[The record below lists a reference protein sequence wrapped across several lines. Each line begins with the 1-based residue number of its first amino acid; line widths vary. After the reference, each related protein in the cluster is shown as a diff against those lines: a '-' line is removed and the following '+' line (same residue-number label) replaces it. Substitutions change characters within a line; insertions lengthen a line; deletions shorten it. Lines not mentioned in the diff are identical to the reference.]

1 MTTGGGRAGSAEVA
15 TILTRVLRPRKLH
28 KKASNRAGTDTC
40 PTRARAKAS
49 SVRLSKR
56 ASHAALLGWPEA
68 PRKRTRTAVS
78 STASSSHSLASTAAE
93 VHVLVGEKLVP
104 LPKLDSGDRLVPLA
118 EFGEL
123 VVISK
128 AAADAA
134 QAAVER
140 ASAALAPLAEASDS
154 AILKFF
160 EGFAARLEDERTFA
174 EIQRANALDVESA
187 RSRGRATGRLE
198 LSERMRRDMIAGL
211 RVWQSA
217 PARIGEVIERR
228 QGEGYLLERR
238 RAPLGVIAF
247 VFEGRPN
254 VFADAAGVLRNRN
267 AAVFRIGGDAL
278 GTAVAI
284 EEHAL
289 RPALLAAGL
298 PEGALGLVRSKEHA
312 AAHAL
317 FCQRAVRLAVAR
329 GSGRT
334 VALLGAIAKQHGIPV
349 SLHGTGGAWLLVE
362 ASASAE
368 AVHNAVRF
376 SLDRKVCNTLNV
388 LILERAAAAKL
399 GPVVERALREVGAE
413 VAVVPGS
420 EGVVTAQRTIAES
433 ALGQEWE
440 WDRVPELSFVVADD
454 FTHAVALINQY
465 SPKFVASILSQRLG
479 AFEAFYAAVEAPY
492 VSNGF
497 TRWVDGQWA
506 WHRPELGLTNWE
518 TGRLLGRSGFLS
530 GDDLTS
536 VRDVFIDQTGLAP
549 QKR

>member
-1 MTTGGGRAGSAEVA
+1 M
-15 TILTRVLRPRKLH
+15 
-28 KKASNRAGTDTC
+28 
-40 PTRARAKAS
+40 
-49 SVRLSKR
+49 
-56 ASHAALLGWPEA
+56 
-68 PRKRTRTAVS
+68 S
-78 STASSSHSLASTAAE
+78 STAASIDSPASASAQ

-104 LPKLDSGDRLVPLA
+104 LPKLDDGDRLVPLA

-123 VVISK
+123 IVISK
-128 AAADAA
+128 AAAAA
-134 QAAVER
+134 AGAAVAR
-140 ASAALAPLAEASDS
+140 ASAALAPLAAARDA
-154 AILKFF
+154 AILSFF
-160 EGFAARLEDERTFA
+160 EGFAARLEDPHTFA

-187 RSRGRATGRLE
+187 RARGRATGRLE

-217 PARIGEVIERR
+217 PARVGEVIERR
-228 QGEGYLLERR
+228 EGDGYAIERR
-238 RAPLGVIAF
+238 RAPLGVVAF

-267 AAVFRIGGDAL
+267 TAVFRIGGDAL
-278 GTAVAI
+278 GTAIAI

-317 FCQRAVRLAVAR
+317 FCERSIRLAVAR
-329 GSGRT
+329 GSGHT
-334 VALLGAIAKQHGIPV
+334 VALLGAIAKQHGIPA
-349 SLHGTGGAWLLVE
+349 SLHGTGGAWMLVE
-362 ASASAE
+362 QSANPE
-368 AVHNAVRF
+368 VVYNAVRF

-388 LILERAAAAKL
+388 LVLERAALQTL
-399 GPVVERALREVGAE
+399 GPVVERALREVNAQ

-420 EGVVTAQRTIAES
+420 EGVVSAERTIAES
-433 ALGQEWE
+433 DLGQEWE
-440 WDRVPELSFVVADD
+440 WDRTPELSFVVAND
-454 FTHAVALINQY
+454 FAHAVTLINRY
-465 SPKFVASILSQRLG
+465 SPKFVASILSERAG
-479 AFEAFYAAVEAPY
+479 AFESFYAAVEAPY

-536 VRDVFIDQTGLAP
+536 VRDVFIDHTGRAP

>member
-1 MTTGGGRAGSAEVA
+1 MT
-15 TILTRVLRPRKLH
+15 
-28 KKASNRAGTDTC
+28 
-40 PTRARAKAS
+40 
-49 SVRLSKR
+49 
-56 ASHAALLGWPEA
+56 
-68 PRKRTRTAVS
+68 
-78 STASSSHSLASTAAE
+78 SLAPSIHTPSSAAAE

-104 LPKLDSGDRLVPLA
+104 LPKLDNGDRLVPLA

-128 AAADAA
+128 AAAEAA
-134 QAAVER
+134 RAAVAR
-140 ASAALAPLAEASDS
+140 ATAALAPLAAASDA
-154 AILKFF
+154 AILNFF
-160 EGFAARLEDERTFA
+160 EGFAARLEDERVFA

-187 RSRGRATGRLE
+187 RTRGRATGRLE
-198 LSERMRRDMIAGL
+198 LSERMRKDMIAGL

-217 PARIGEVIERR
+217 PARVGEVIERR
-228 QGEGYLLERR
+228 QADGYLIERR
-238 RAPLGVIAF
+238 RAPLGVVAF

-278 GTAVAI
+278 GTAIAI
-284 EEHAL
+284 EERAL

-317 FCQRAVRLAVAR
+317 FSERTLRLAVAR

-334 VALLGAIAKQHGIPV
+334 VALLGAIAKQHGIPA
-349 SLHGTGGAWLLVE
+349 SLHGTGGAWMLIE
-362 ASASAE
+362 ASASPE

-388 LILERAAAAKL
+388 LLLERAAVAKL
-399 GPVVERALREVGAE
+399 GPVVEQALREVGAR

-420 EGVVTAQRTIAES
+420 EGVVSAESTIAES

-440 WDRVPELSFVVADD
+440 WDRIPELSFMIVDD
-454 FTHAVALINQY
+454 FAHAVALINRY
-465 SPKFVASILSQRLG
+465 SPKFVASILSQRPG
-479 AFEAFYAAVEAPY
+479 AFDAFYAAVETPY

-506 WHRPELGLTNWE
+506 WHRPELGLTNSE

-536 VRDVFIDQTGLAP
+536 VRDVFIDQTGSAP

>member
-1 MTTGGGRAGSAEVA
+1 VTPTAPYSDPVA
-15 TILTRVLRPRKLH
+15 PI
-28 KKASNRAGTDTC
+28 
-40 PTRARAKAS
+40 
-49 SVRLSKR
+49 
-56 ASHAALLGWPEA
+56 
-68 PRKRTRTAVS
+68 
-78 STASSSHSLASTAAE
+78 AAE
-93 VHVLVGEKLVP
+93 THVLVGEKLVP
-104 LPKLDSGDRLVPLA
+104 LPKLGNGDRVVPLA

-128 AAADAA
+128 AAAEAA
-134 QAAVER
+134 R
-140 ASAALAPLAEASDS
+140 ASVARATQALAPLAEANDS
-154 AILKFF
+154 AILNFF
-160 EGFAARLEDERTFA
+160 DGFAARLESESTFT
-174 EIQRANALDVESA
+174 EIQRANGLDVESA
-187 RSRGRATGRLE
+187 RARGRATGRLE
-198 LSERMRRDMIAGL
+198 LTERMRRDMIAGL
-211 RVWQSA
+211 RVWQAA
-217 PARIGEVIERR
+217 PARVGEVIERR
-228 QGEGYLLERR
+228 QGDGYAIERR

-267 AAVFRIGGDAL
+267 AAVFRIDGDAL
-278 GTAVAI
+278 ATAIAI

-317 FCQRAVRLAVAR
+317 FSERAVRLAVAR

-334 VALLGAIAKQHGIPV
+334 VALLGAIAKQHGIPA
-349 SLHGTGGAWLLVE
+349 SLHGTGGAWMFIE
-362 ASASAE
+362 PSAE
-368 AVHNAVRF
+368 AESVYNAVRF

-388 LILERAAAAKL
+388 LVLARAAIEKL
-399 GPVVERALREVGAE
+399 GPVVEQALREVGAR

-420 EGVVTAQRTIAES
+420 EGIVSAERVIAES

-440 WDRVPELSFVVADD
+440 WDRSPELSFVVAED
-454 FTHAVALINQY
+454 FAHAVALINQY
-465 SPKFVASILSQRLG
+465 SPKFVASILSQRPG
-479 AFEAFYAAVEAPY
+479 AFDEFYAAVEAPY

-506 WHRPELGLTNWE
+506 WLRPELGLTNWE

-536 VRDVFIDQTGLAP
+536 VRDVFIDQTGRAP

>member
-1 MTTGGGRAGSAEVA
+1 MSSQ
-15 TILTRVLRPRKLH
+15 
-28 KKASNRAGTDTC
+28 ASQ
-40 PTRARAKAS
+40 
-49 SVRLSKR
+49 
-56 ASHAALLGWPEA
+56 
-68 PRKRTRTAVS
+68 
-78 STASSSHSLASTAAE
+78 SHSRATDIPE
-93 VHVLVGEKLVP
+93 VHVLVGDKLVP
-104 LPKLDSGDRLVPLA
+104 MPKLEPGDRVVPLA

-123 VVISK
+123 IVISK
-128 AAADAA
+128 AAAEAA
-134 QAAVER
+134 GRAVTR
-140 ASAALAPLAEASDS
+140 ASAALAELAHVSDE

-160 EGFAARLEDERTFA
+160 EGFAARLEDDAAFA
-174 EIQRANALDVESA
+174 EIQKANDADVASA
-187 RSRGRATGRLE
+187 KARGRATGRLE
-198 LSERMRRDMIAGL
+198 LSAKMRADMIAGL
-211 RVWQSA
+211 RVWSQA
-217 PARIGEVIERR
+217 QARVGEVIERR
-228 QGEGYLLERR
+228 QGDGYVIERR
-238 RAPLGVIAF
+238 RAALGVVAF

-267 AAVFRIGGDAL
+267 SAVFRIGGDAL
-278 GTAVAI
+278 GTAIAI

-317 FCQRAVRLAVAR
+317 FSERAVRLAVAR
-329 GSGRT
+329 GSGQT
-334 VALLGAIAKQHGIPV
+334 VALLGAIAKQHGIPA

-362 ASASAE
+362 ASASPE
-368 AVHNAVRF
+368 LVRNAVRF

-388 LILERAAAAKL
+388 LVLERAAVEKL
-399 GPVVERALREVGAE
+399 GPVVAEVLREVRAQ

-420 EGVVTAQRTIAES
+420 EGIVSSARSIAE
-433 ALGQEWE
+433 ADLGREWE
-440 WDRVPELSFVVADD
+440 WDQTPELSFVVARD
-454 FTHAVALINQY
+454 FEHAVSLLNQY
-465 SPKFVASILSQRLG
+465 SPKFVASILSERPD

-536 VRDVFIDQTGLAP
+536 VRDVFIDQTGRAE

>member
-1 MTTGGGRAGSAEVA
+1 MTSPVSDSN
-15 TILTRVLRPRKLH
+15 TR
-28 KKASNRAGTDTC
+28 S
-40 PTRARAKAS
+40 
-49 SVRLSKR
+49 
-56 ASHAALLGWPEA
+56 
-68 PRKRTRTAVS
+68 AVS
-78 STASSSHSLASTAAE
+78 AE
-93 VHVLVGEKLVP
+93 VHVLVGNQLVLMP
-104 LPKLDSGDRLVPLA
+104 ALEPGDRVVPLA

-128 AAADAA
+128 AASEAA
-134 QAAVER
+134 GRAVER
-140 ASAALAPLAEASDS
+140 ASAALAQLAEASDDS
-154 AILKFF
+154 ILKFF
-160 EGFAARLEDERTFA
+160 EGFAARLEDDAIFA
-174 EIQRANALDVESA
+174 EIQRANDADVESA
-187 RSRGRATGRLE
+187 RARGRAVGRLA
-198 LSERMRRDMIAGL
+198 LNARMRQDMIAGL

-217 PARIGEVIERR
+217 PPRVGEVIEKR
-228 QGEGYLLERR
+228 QGPGYLIERR
-238 RAPLGVIAF
+238 RAPLGIVAF

-278 GTAVAI
+278 GTAIAI

-298 PEGALGLVRSKEHA
+298 PAGALGLVRSKEHG

-317 FCQRAVRLAVAR
+317 FSERAVRLAVAR

-334 VALLGAIAKQHGIPV
+334 VALLGAIAKQHGIPA
-349 SLHGTGGAWLLVE
+349 SLHGTGGAWMFVE
-362 ASASAE
+362 QSASPE
-368 AVHNAVRF
+368 LVRNAVRF

-388 LILERAAAAKL
+388 LVLERAAVAKL
-399 GPVVERALREVGAE
+399 GPVVEQALREVRAR

-420 EGVVTAQRTIAES
+420 EGVVSAERSIKEAQ
-433 ALGQEWE
+433 LGQEWE
-440 WDRVPELSFVVADD
+440 WDDLPELSFVVASD
-454 FTHAVALINQY
+454 FAEAVSLINRY
-465 SPKFVASILSQRLG
+465 SPKFVASILSERAG

-492 VSNGF
+492 VSNAF

-536 VRDVFIDQTGLAP
+536 VRDVFIDQTGRGEH
-549 QKR
+549 KR

>member
-1 MTTGGGRAGSAEVA
+1 MTSTVPSSYS
-15 TILTRVLRPRKLH
+15 P
-28 KKASNRAGTDTC
+28 AS
-40 PTRARAKAS
+40 
-49 SVRLSKR
+49 
-56 ASHAALLGWPEA
+56 
-68 PRKRTRTAVS
+68 AVS
-78 STASSSHSLASTAAE
+78 AASVAGE
-93 VHVLVGEKLVP
+93 VHVLVGEKLLP
-104 LPKLDSGDRLVPLA
+104 LPKLEHGDRVVPLA

-128 AAADAA
+128 AAAEAA
-134 QAAVER
+134 RAAVAR
-140 ASAALAPLAEASDS
+140 ASAALAPLAEVSDA

-160 EGFAARLEDERTFA
+160 EGFAARLEDDRTFA

-187 RSRGRATGRLE
+187 RARQRATGRLE

-217 PARIGEVIERR
+217 PARVGEVIERR
-228 QGEGYLLERR
+228 QGEGYLIERR

-267 AAVFRIGGDAL
+267 TAVFRIGGDAL
-278 GTAVAI
+278 GTAIAI

-317 FCQRAVRLAVAR
+317 FSERAVRLAVAR

-334 VALLGAIAKQHGIPV
+334 VALLGAIAKQHGIPA
-349 SLHGTGGAWLLVE
+349 SLHGTGGAWMLIE
-362 ASASAE
+362 ASASE
-368 AVHNAVRF
+368 ELVRNAVRF

-388 LILERAAAAKL
+388 LVLERAAVAKL
-399 GPVVERALREVGAE
+399 GPVVEQALRELGAQ

-420 EGVVTAQRTIAES
+420 EGIISSERVIAES

-440 WDRVPELSFVVADD
+440 WDRTPELSFVVADD
-454 FTHAVALINQY
+454 FAHAVSLINQY
-465 SPKFVASILSQRLG
+465 SPKFVAAILSERPG
-479 AFEAFYAAVEAPY
+479 AMESFYAAVEAPY

-536 VRDVFIDQTGLAP
+536 VRDVFIDQTGRAP
-549 QKR
+549 HKR